1 MPSSGLPDLIA
12 LAYESACDPAEL
24 NGFVAAMGRY
34 FRADSAAMA
43 VWPRRD
49 PEKPLAAT
57 AGKDAKDVAQWLAQ
71 GHEPD
76 SLFQRLQA
84 EQPLQSSL
92 AGAPE
97 NPHAGWPQGEVLA
110 VVVEA
115 DGQNIYALV
124 LIRALPGLFSHAD
137 QDRLDELAGYMRR
150 AIGINQR
157 FIQVFAE
164 HRATRQLLDTSPRGI
179 LVLGQQAQ
187 ITYINDEAQRI
198 CNSGDGVSL
207 DDSRLQ
213 LTDDDAMAC
222 LQTFL
227 AQAQAGAH
235 GRADTPSAS
244 IGLRIRRPSDA
255 PSYQLIAY
263 GLACDARQTAAN
275 EREGLAIVM
284 LHDPQVARVPDEY
297 LLHIYFGL
305 TPAEAQLVRAL
316 CAGLS
321 LHSAAQQGSI
331 SVNTARTH
339 LRSVFR
345 KVNVHSQAAL
355 VQRVA
360 QSLRFT
366 APLEQGQP

>member
-1 MPSSGLPDLIA
+1 MPASGLPDLIA
-12 LAYESACDPAEL
+12 LAYESACDPAERD
-24 NGFVAAMGRY
+24 GFVAAMGRY

-49 PEKPLAAT
+49 PGKPLAAT
-57 AGKDAKDVAQWLAQ
+57 AGKDAEDVAQWLAQ
-71 GHEPD
+71 GDEPD
-76 SLFQRLQA
+76 SLFQRLQT
-84 EQPLQSSL
+84 EKPLQSSI

-97 NPHAGWPQGEVLA
+97 GAHAGWPQGEVLA

-115 DGQNIYALV
+115 DAQHLSGLV
-124 LIRALPGLFSHAD
+124 LIRALPGLFSEAD

-187 ITYINDEAQRI
+187 ITYINDEARRI

-207 DDSRLQ
+207 DDNRPQ
-213 LTDDDAMAC
+213 LTDDDAMAS
-222 LQTFL
+222 LQIFL
-227 AQAQAGAH
+227 AQAGAP
-235 GRADTPSAS
+235 GRADAPPAS

-255 PSYQLIAY
+255 PCYQLIAY
-263 GLACDARQTAAN
+263 GLACDARQAAAN
-275 EREGLAIVM
+275 EREGLAVVM
-284 LHDPQVARVPDEY
+284 LHDPQVARVPDEH
-297 LLHIYFGL
+297 LLNIYFGL
-305 TPAEAQLVRAL
+305 TPAESQLVRAL

-321 LHSAAQQGSI
+321 LPTAAHQASI